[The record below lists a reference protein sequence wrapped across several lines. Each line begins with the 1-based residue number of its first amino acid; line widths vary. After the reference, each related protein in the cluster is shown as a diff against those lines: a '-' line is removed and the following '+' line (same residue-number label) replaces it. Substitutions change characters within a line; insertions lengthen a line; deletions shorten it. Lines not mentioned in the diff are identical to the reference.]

1 MKIALAVMT
10 IVILALLAVIFK
22 PQIQGWLARRRT
34 KDRKATNRK
43 AYDPDPRLPPA
54 PASMAVAGQNSFTG
68 EDKLTHYVRMC
79 IEAHHA
85 STARGIVL
93 GFETSPGLFRHA
105 VLTTA
110 DYSSPEEIDDQTRG
124 LIEGAKWL
132 QELNKSDDYHDRLY
146 RGWVNKVCTRLRKDS
161 EAHEHANPTTTMEI
175 QGWFRSAMDFMV
187 AYEGKEAAWRTI
199 SEKIRNASNN
209 PSDGH
214 RHGTATLSGI
224 SIKIRSY
231 LDGVGKIAARSQ
243 SAFAME
249 AIRQ

>member
-1 MKIALAVMT
+1 MKIALVAMG
-10 IVILALLAVIFK
+10 IVIMALLAVIFK
-22 PQIQGWLARRRT
+22 DSLARRRI

-43 AYDPDPRLPPA
+43 AFDPDLRLPTA
-54 PASMAVAGQNSFTG
+54 PANMAVAGQNSFTG

-110 DYSSPEEIDDQTRG
+110 DYSSPEEIDEQTRG

-132 QELNKSDDYHDRLY
+132 QELEKSNSDHDRLY
-146 RGWVNKVCTRLRKDS
+146 KGWVNKICIRLRKDS
-161 EAHEHANPTTTMEI
+161 EAHEHTNSTTSMEI
-175 QGWFRSAMDFMV
+175 QGWFKSAMDFMV
-187 AYEGKEAAWRTI
+187 AYEGKEAAWEII
-199 SEKIRNASNN
+199 SEKLKNASNE
-209 PSDGH
+209 PSDGQ
-214 RHGTATLSGI
+214 RHGTTTLTSL
-224 SIKIRSY
+224 SVKIRAHLY
-231 LDGVGKIAARSQ
+231 GHKRVNALSQ

-249 AIRQ
+249 AIRQQQP